1 MITVDINGS
10 PRPDIELH
18 EGAEFKQD
26 SLHKTASS
34 VMVSIPSTGA
44 VLQECD
50 YLRIAGGSAQQ
61 VSVTLA
67 GAYAH
72 AGYIEAIVTAAGMP
86 GGTATV
92 SLGVYNDTC
101 AYNAG
106 KIRTLLTGN
115 TAVNGFFVVG
125 GTDADITLTAR
136 TADENDA
143 TMQIEIYNPDGPDY
157 TGFLDA
163 VSTITTPGLLTVY
176 AGTILGVKQMHMG
189 YAEQDYKVF
198 ELDIASN
205 ADFLASI
212 YVDMIFPDG
221 ATVNMILNG
230 NAATDAWYDES
241 LGEFPG
247 LFDTRISPEGF
258 TLGTVDDFSLC
269 TINRQANLWGKTVA
283 DTLDELCAAAGAYW
297 EVTND
302 KVFNMRYTS
311 NRDTAP
317 FMLDTDAE
325 VYDLEVSRDAYTLF
339 SAVRVIGSTTGQGAL
354 IEEELDITE
363 EVTSVQ
369 LSRPIAK
376 VNNTKY
382 YGVYSANNDFM
393 RPGALYEEA
402 FYEFVSLGGFVSRIG
417 ISGLHDDN
425 SAYQFLYSFN
435 SNTVYA
441 KAGYSF
447 AGTNVD
453 ENGNGW
459 VSKIAY
465 YPVVPVITRL
475 VDTEL
480 AAEIAAT
487 RGGTGIVEYTLNDNS
502 IASFNKAAAVGAA
515 FLANNSKRAKTISFT
530 TETAG
535 FAVGQLLTGDVA
547 YYGISGI
554 YKVNSVTARVISG
567 AEGGTWRYDIE
578 ASTVDYR
585 DALYP
590 LIKGVTFELG
600 TETQYL
606 PMSLSLLGDTDIETT
621 LTIYTEDPLTWTALE
636 ATYADWVAFEA
647 AYDDWADIA
656 GATQEVEIVTN
667 AYTAV
672 GKALIARALA
682 GGNGNLN
689 ASVQLKLYTAANA
702 LLATVSPLGTAL
714 ATADAAI
721 NSFYLYEDDG
731 NGAID
736 HINVIGADGSIIQ
749 QITDIGFTKTDSMV
763 LNITKKDEVQ

>member
-1 MITVDINGS
+1 MITVEINGS
-10 PRPDIELH
+10 ARSDIELH

-26 SLHKTASS
+26 AMHKTASS
-34 VMVSIPSTGA
+34 VIVSIPSTGT

-50 YLRIAGGSAQQ
+50 YIRIGGGNAQQ
-61 VSVTLA
+61 VSITLTGSCA
-67 GAYAH
+67 KYGDIYAT
-72 AGYIEAIVTAAGMP
+72 VTAAGMS
-86 GGTATV
+86 GGTDTATV
-92 SLGVYNDTC
+92 PSENNTA

-106 KIRTLLTGN
+106 RIRAFLN
-115 TAVNGFFVVG
+115 ARAAVTGFFTVSG
-125 GTDADITLTAR
+125 EGAEIILTAK
-136 TADENDA
+136 TTDENDP
-143 TMQIEIYNPDGPDY
+143 TMQIEIDGTG
-157 TGFLDA
+157 TGFIGG
-163 VSTITTPGLLTVY
+163 VSTTTETGIMTVH
-176 AGTILGVKQMHMG
+176 AGTILGVKQLHMG
-189 YAEQDYKVF
+189 YADQDYKVF

-212 YVDMIFPDG
+212 YVDLIFPDG
-221 ATVNMILNG
+221 ATVHMILNG
-230 NAATDAWYDES
+230 NHDDDAWYDEA
-241 LGEFPG
+241 LGEFEG
-247 LFDTRISPEGF
+247 LLDERISPEGI
-258 TLGTVDDFSLC
+258 TLGIVDDFSLC

-283 DTLDELCAAAGAYW
+283 DTLDELCAAAGAWW

-317 FMLDTDAE
+317 FMLDTDAP
-325 VYDLEVSRDAYTLF
+325 VFGLEVSRDAYTLF
-339 SAVRVIGSTTGQGAL
+339 SAVRVVGASTGQGAMV
-354 IEEELDITE
+354 EEDL
-363 EVTSVQ
+363 EVVNNEDTSVPV
-369 LSRPIAK
+369 SRPISK
-376 VNNTKY
+376 VNNSKY
-382 YGVYSANNDFM
+382 YGMYIPASEYM
-393 RPGALYEEA
+393 RFGALRLVVTPTDSGVVETGTA
-402 FYEFVSLGGFVSRIG
+402 RVGVSG
-417 ISGLHDDN
+417 IDDDN
-425 SAYQFLYSFN
+425 SAYTFLYSYN
-435 SNTVYA
+435 SQTLYA
-441 KAGYSF
+441 KDGYSF
-447 AGTNVD
+447 MTSTPGFDVVYTL
-453 ENGNGW
+453 
-459 VSKIAY
+459 AY
-465 YPVVPVITRL
+465 YPVVPVVVRL
-475 VDTEL
+475 VDTDL

-502 IASFNKAAAVGAA
+502 LASFNKAAAVGAA
-515 FLANNSKRAKTISFT
+515 FLANNTKRAKTVSFT

-535 FAVGQLLTGDVA
+535 FGVGQLLTGDVP

-554 YKVNSVTARVISG
+554 YKVNAVTARVISG

-590 LIKGVTFELG
+590 LIKGTTFELG

-621 LTIYTEDPLTWTALE
+621 LTIYTEDPMTWTALE
-636 ATYADWVAFEA
+636 ATYANWAAFEA
-647 AYDDWADIA
+647 AYATWAAVVD
-656 GATQEVEIVTN
+656 ATQEVEIVTN
-667 AYTAV
+667 AYTAA

-702 LLATVSPLGTAL
+702 LLATVAPLGTAL

-736 HINVIGADGSIIQ
+736 HINVIGAQGGIIQ
-749 QITDIGFTKTDSMV
+749 QITGIAFTKTSSMV